1 MKKPKYYRIFD
12 YDKQLLPNKHLASLE
27 IGVQTIDEA
36 VKRTGHTIGY
46 PGWNLIYY
54 ILLSHLDKNHEEIII
69 ETGTNF
75 GCTSIILAQA
85 LIDAKC
91 KGKVV
96 TIEIDKNNIHQA
108 TENLRLSRVQH
119 MVEVLHG
126 ASNKILPKVVNKYRN
141 IRFAF
146 LDASHLYDD
155 VLFEFETILP
165 SLADDAIVMFDNT
178 CQIADEDEDQRVYE
192 ALKEIKRKYGG
203 NFTSLEFV
211 SWYTPGVVIWSK
223 NESTI

>member
-1 MKKPKYYRIFD
+1 MKEPKYYRIFD
-12 YDKQLLPNKHLASLE
+12 YNKELLPNRHLASLE
-27 IGVQTIDEA
+27 IDVQTIDEA
-36 VKRTGHTIGY
+36 RRMTGATIGY

-54 ILLSHLDKNHEEIII
+54 ILLSHLDNNHEEIII

-75 GCTSIILAQA
+75 GCTTIILAQA

-91 KGKVV
+91 NGKVV
-96 TIEIDKNNIHQA
+96 TIEIDKNNVHQA
-108 TENLRLSRVQH
+108 RENLRLSRVQH

-126 ASNKILPKVVNKYRN
+126 ASNKILPKVVNKYKN

-165 SLADDAIVMFDNT
+165 SLADDALVLFDNT
-178 CQIADEDEDQRVYE
+178 YQIADKGEDQRVYG
-192 ALKEIKRKYGG
+192 ALEEIKRKYGG

-223 NESTI
+223 NK

>member
-1 MKKPKYYRIFD
+1 MKEPKYYRIFD
-12 YDKQLLPNKHLASLE
+12 YDKELLPNKHLASLE
-27 IGVQTIDEA
+27 IDVQTIDEA
-36 VKRTGHTIGY
+36 RRMTGATIGY

-54 ILLSHLDKNHEEIII
+54 ILLSHLDNNHEEIII

-75 GCTSIILAQA
+75 GCTTIILAQA

-91 KGKVV
+91 NGKVIS
-96 TIEIDKNNIHQA
+96 IEIDKDNVYRAKENIK
-108 TENLRLSRVQH
+108 LSKVQH
-119 MVEVLHG
+119 MVEICHG
-126 ASNKILPKVVNKYRN
+126 SSNKFLPEVVTKYKN

-165 SLADDAIVMFDNT
+165 SLADDALVLFDNT
-178 CQIADEDEDQRVYE
+178 YQIADKGEDQRVYG
-192 ALKEIKRKYGG
+192 ALREIERKYGG

-223 NESTI
+223 NK

>member
-1 MKKPKYYRIFD
+1 MKEPKYYRIFD
-12 YDKQLLPNKHLASLE
+12 YDKELLPNKHLASLE
-27 IGVQTIDEA
+27 IDVQTIDEA
-36 VKRTGHTIGY
+36 RRMTGATIGY

-54 ILLSHLDKNHEEIII
+54 ILLSHLDNNHEEIII

-75 GCTSIILAQA
+75 GCTTIILAQA

-91 KGKVV
+91 NGKVV
-96 TIEIDKNNIHQA
+96 TIEIDKNNVHQA
-108 TENLRLSRVQH
+108 RENLRLSRVQH

-126 ASNKILPKVVNKYRN
+126 ASNKILPKVVNKYKN

-165 SLADDAIVMFDNT
+165 SLADDALVLFDNT
-178 CQIADEDEDQRVYE
+178 YQIADKGEDQRVYG
-192 ALKEIKRKYGG
+192 ALGEIKRKYGG
-203 NFTSLEFV
+203 SFTSLEFV

-223 NESTI
+223 NK

>member
-1 MKKPKYYRIFD
+1 LKEPKYYRIFD
-12 YDKQLLPNKHLASLE
+12 YDKELLPNKHLASLE
-27 IGVQTIDEA
+27 IDVQTIDEA
-36 VKRTGHTIGY
+36 RRMTGATIGY

-54 ILLSHLDKNHEEIII
+54 ILLSHLDNNHEEIII

-75 GCTSIILAQA
+75 GCTTIILAQA

-91 KGKVV
+91 NGKVV
-96 TIEIDKNNIHQA
+96 TIEIDKNNVHQA
-108 TENLRLSRVQH
+108 RENLRLSRVQH

-126 ASNKILPKVVNKYRN
+126 ASNKILPKVVNKYKN

-165 SLADDAIVMFDNT
+165 SLADDALVLFDNT
-178 CQIADEDEDQRVYE
+178 YQIADKGEDQRVYG
-192 ALKEIKRKYGG
+192 ALREIERKYGG

-223 NESTI
+223 NK